1 MDKSFAGLL
10 RHSKLATYDRRLSQV
25 YTTPKQYKQQGD
37 WGLKRNLPSVIR
49 TPYVTIG
56 QLDSLEH
63 QTPWTSGESQVV
75 FIQRWKENFQ
85 HSFLLPKHYQQQQQ
99 QYADQDYYNLATI
112 SKHEFHSFLKKT
124 LTPEV
129 IESLHNALETK
140 KITREQVYDYL
151 NITFRPEPHRIKG
164 PIYYTSSSMDDNNQ
178 EEMKNKDI
186 IVTGRILNAQKGGY
200 AVGIGGV
207 VAFLPKTLS
216 MGLRKPGNRHLV
228 HQFKVKEAYITDQ
241 GKPRVIVSFHR
252 PSPSLSP
259 STTTNATNSIIEPSS
274 PSPLEKNKENISLPT
289 ISSSTFSLPTSSST
303 ASLFNNNNNNN
314 KNKKAPSSSSSSSW
328 SSFSLDD
335 LFSTAPPNN
344 INDLHSFLI
353 DQDLRKL
360 KRKQIKKQHQQL
372 QLDTNNTNH
381 NNNEPSPSLS
391 TSNFMNDQYLTSAN
405 ELSEQHTVLMNRIV
419 TLLKNGTVKK

>member
-1 MDKSFAGLL
+1 ME
-10 RHSKLATYDRRLSQV
+10 
-25 YTTPKQYKQQGD
+25 
-37 WGLKRNLPSVIR
+37 NN
-49 TPYVTIG
+49 
-56 QLDSLEH
+56 EE
-63 QTPWTSGESQVV
+63 GEE
-75 FIQRWKENFQ
+75 K
-85 HSFLLPKHYQQQQQ
+85 
-99 QYADQDYYNLATI
+99 
-112 SKHEFHSFLKKT
+112 
-124 LTPEV
+124 
-129 IESLHNALETK
+129 
-140 KITREQVYDYL
+140 
-151 NITFRPEPHRIKG
+151 
-164 PIYYTSSSMDDNNQ
+164 
-178 EEMKNKDI
+178 KNKDI

-252 PSPSLSP
+252 PSPSLST
-259 STTTNATNSIIEPSS
+259 STKATNSIIEPSS
-274 PSPLEKNKENISLPT
+274 SLEMNKEGISLPT
-289 ISSSTFSLPTSSST
+289 ISSSTFSLPTSSTS
-303 ASLFNNNNNNN
+303 SLFNNINKKNNNNNNNN
-314 KNKKAPSSSSSSSW
+314 KDPSSSSSSSSSSSW

-335 LFSTAPPNN
+335 LFSPAPPNN

-381 NNNEPSPSLS
+381 NNNSNNNNESSSSSS
-391 TSNFMNDQYLTSAN
+391 TSSFMNDQYLTSAN